1 VTGGLS
7 RGGLRGLRTT
17 LLLAC
22 ALAATGAAHRQMDT
36 ASRIDRGEMFVPSP
50 KQARLSTLGF
60 DGLVADFWWLRAVQ
74 IVGGERY
81 GVGAHAPLIGRLVDV
96 VTTIDP
102 WVDHP
107 YRFAAVWLTESVES
121 VQAANRL
128 LERAIAYHP
137 RDWRNRHYL
146 GFNYF
151 FYLSDD
157 ERAAEIL
164 EGAVQ
169 LPGAP
174 PYLAGL
180 VAKLRTH
187 RGGLD
192 TAAAFLQELVRTT
205 DDPYAEAEYL
215 KALDEVETERRA
227 RALDRAR
234 RRYRERTGRDISA
247 VEDLLAGPRPV
258 LRKLP
263 PAHPLLPGFRW
274 ELDAETGEIVSSYY
288 EGRYRPRVHRLDRE
302 RRAQWKR
309 QLEAQAES
317 AR

>member
-7 RGGLRGLRTT
+7 RGGLRGLRTA

-22 ALAATGAAHRQMDT
+22 ALVVTGAAHRHMDT
-36 ASRIDRGEMFVPSP
+36 GSHLDRGEMFVPSP

-60 DGLVADFWWLRAVQ
+60 DGLVADYWWLRAVQ
-74 IVGGERY
+74 LVGGELY
-81 GVGAHAPLIGRLVDV
+81 GAGQHAPLIGRLVDL
-96 VTTIDP
+96 VTSIDP
-102 WVDHP
+102 WVGHP
-107 YRFAAVWLTESVES
+107 YRFAAVWLTDSIES

-146 GFNYF
+146 GFNHF

-157 ERAAEIL
+157 ERAAEVL
-164 EGAVQ
+164 ERAVG

-174 PYLAGL
+174 AYLGAL

-187 RGGLD
+187 RGGLE
-192 TAAAFLQELVRTT
+192 TSAAFLQELVRTT

-227 RALDRAR
+227 RLLDRAR
-234 RRYRERTGRDISA
+234 RAYRERTGRDIA
-247 VEDLLAGPRPV
+247 RVEDLVAGPRPV
-258 LRKLP
+258 LRTLP
-263 PAHPLLPGFRW
+263 PAHPLLPGFGW

-288 EGRYRPRVHRLDRE
+288 GSRYRPRVHRLDRE
-302 RRAQWKR
+302 RRAEWKR
-309 QLEAQAES
+309 QLEARAGS
-317 AR
+317 DR